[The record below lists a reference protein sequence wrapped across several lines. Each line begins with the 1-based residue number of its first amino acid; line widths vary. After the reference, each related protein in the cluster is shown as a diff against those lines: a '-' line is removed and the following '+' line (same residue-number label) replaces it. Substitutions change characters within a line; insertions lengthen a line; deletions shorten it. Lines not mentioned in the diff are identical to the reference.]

1 VGTLWSEWGELLL
14 RAEKPRDMAP
24 FVARLRDQERRGDLD
39 SQPALQRSAD
49 WQGREEVRRVAERR
63 HPWPT
68 GGVTVERLPGPRPVA
83 IGRTQPLA
91 IDGPR
96 GPYLTD
102 VTLELG
108 TGDQQLVARGPD
120 GRSLWKLALQ
130 APLWGGNAQFN
141 RAWVRDHLLVLLVG
155 KDLLAV
161 DLLGTPQDP
170 GPRWLWHQNL
180 IEASAA
186 IMVQRGLAPAQARLN
201 FAPLGPDNTAVV
213 GPISQRQIVVLKGR
227 RLSALDPFTG
237 VPLWTRE
244 GITPGSGL
252 LGNDDELFVVPPET
266 LEAQVYGARDG
277 ASRGTARMPP
287 SSWWLTPRGGQLVVW
302 GRPLDRQVLALR
314 DLASG
319 EDVWSREF
327 PTGSLVAQVEGEE
340 ALVLDGRG
348 HLTCVDLTRGEVRFE
363 IDLEPGESINELQV
377 VRTGE
382 HYLVMA
388 NRPLPNGPTIVRHSQ
403 NVHLTVNGTVHLLER
418 ASGKWLWSASMERQ
432 QFDPQQPAGLP
443 LVTFASHVFEPRRGG
458 NGLEQRFLMTSL
470 DRRTGK
476 LLYEESRGD
485 EPLHFIDYRLDEEAQ
500 TIELQL
506 FQSVV
511 KFTFSEK

>member
-1 VGTLWSEWGELLL
+1 
-14 RAEKPRDMAP
+14 
-24 FVARLRDQERRGDLD
+24 
-39 SQPALQRSAD
+39 
-49 WQGREEVRRVAERR
+49 
-63 HPWPT
+63 
-68 GGVTVERLPGPRPVA
+68 
-83 IGRTQPLA
+83 
-91 IDGPR
+91 
-96 GPYLTD
+96 
-102 VTLELG
+102 
-108 TGDQQLVARGPD
+108 
-120 GRSLWKLALQ
+120 
-130 APLWGGNAQFN
+130 
-141 RAWVRDHLLVLLVG
+141 
-155 KDLLAV
+155 
-161 DLLGTPQDP
+161 
-170 GPRWLWHQNL
+170 
-180 IEASAA
+180 
-186 IMVQRGLAPAQARLN
+186 
-201 FAPLGPDNTAVV
+201 
-213 GPISQRQIVVLKGR
+213 
-227 RLSALDPFTG
+227 
-237 VPLWTRE
+237 
-244 GITPGSGL
+244 
-252 LGNDDELFVVPPET
+252 
-266 LEAQVYGARDG
+266 
-277 ASRGTARMPP
+277 
-287 SSWWLTPRGGQLVVW
+287 
-302 GRPLDRQVLALR
+302 VLALR

-363 IDLEPGESINELQV
+363 TDLEPGESINELQV

-418 ASGKWLWSASMERQ
+418 ASGKWLWSAAMERQ

-485 EPLHFIDYRLDEEAQ
+485 EPLHFIDYRIDEEAQ